1 MRLGH
6 AAVAAGLLMSACA
19 SKNKSSHVTVPA
31 NSLQPVMQRQVLN
44 AIDAGEGNPRV
55 RTLRE
60 QMASQPQNV
69 RPRLELAEE
78 FAKSGYP
85 ELELE
90 HLRLAVERFSE
101 SEDALVALSKALLRS
116 NAPAEAEKCLDLF
129 IAKHEKPSANVLSW
143 AGIVKDSQNK
153 WTAGEPLHRRAIQ
166 RAPGRDTLHNNLGY
180 NLMMQ
185 GRKQDAVEEFRRAL
199 DLNPSSETA
208 RNNLGLALGD
218 QPAAALSQFRQ
229 TADSAVAHNN
239 LAAYLYEKGDLA
251 GARKQLE
258 LALEYR
264 KDMPQILENLRN
276 IAALDGKPIQM
287 PRKEPSSFWKTF
299 ARGLRRTFDSG
310 EEKQPALAAEAG
322 R

>member
-1 MRLGH
+1 MRLVH
-6 AAVAAGLLMSACA
+6 SAVAAGLLLTGCA

-55 RTLRE
+55 RALRA
-60 QMASQPQNV
+60 QMASQPNNV

-78 FAKSGYP
+78 FSKTGYP

-90 HLRLAVERFSE
+90 HLRLAVERFPE
-101 SEDALVALSKALLRS
+101 SEDALVALSKALVRS
-116 NAPAEAEKCLDLF
+116 NAAAEAEKCLDTF
-129 IAKHEKPSANVLSW
+129 IAKHEKPSATVLSW

-153 WTAGEPLHRRAIQ
+153 WTEGEPLHRRAVE

-185 GRKQDAVEEFRRAL
+185 GRKSDAVHAFRQAL
-199 DLNPSSETA
+199 ELNPSSETA
-208 RNNLGLALGD
+208 RNNLGLSLGD
-218 QPAAALSQFRQ
+218 QPADAISQFRQ
-229 TADSAVAHNN
+229 TSDMAVAHNN

-251 GARKQLE
+251 GARKELE
-258 LALEYR
+258 LALAYR
-264 KDMPQILENLRN
+264 KDMPQILDNLRN

-287 PRKEPSSFWKTF
+287 PHKEPSSFWKTF
-299 ARGLRRTFDSG
+299 ARGLKRTFDSG
-310 EEKQPALAAEAG
+310 EQKQPTLATEAG